1 MRTPWRPSWV
11 IPFRKSPG
19 LVQDTLAVT
28 PVVGTVMVL
37 LVASIGVGSILVWGV
52 PNMQDEQSNAEF
64 AGILNQFYSFDS
76 IAENVM
82 HGGSAGKASKG
93 MLSIPG
99 GTIQRSD
106 GNWFVVSYYP
116 KNIHGGDVYDFS
128 PSGFDA
134 IAIAED
140 PLVIT
145 NDGAAVASPKIV
157 LETVWNT
164 FHVVR
169 SAETYASWDSGDSY
183 TVSVMDPDEFNS
195 YPTRLRVQDDATG
208 DDLVVMWFYPMGALE
223 YQTETSSGI
232 LTVALENAAVL
243 TSRPGGTGLRD
254 KPLLTQEFTSTDHP
268 DELTFMAMFFM
279 LFVDNVTT
287 PGISA
292 GGAGNYPLLFSLKS
306 NNLRTNGTEVYRVQ
320 VDMIGTRTA
329 AWVDYYTQYY
339 GFVKDATAV
348 DPIVRVERQAGDD
361 LGVYDFV
368 MMETLM
374 EITLQLEDQEI
385 STRPPP
391 PPPGGVGP
399 SSPNG
404 GSCSGQGVKNQAQCA
419 NSGWPSNLR

>member
-1 MRTPWRPSWV
+1 MRAVWRPSWV

-52 PNMQDEQSNAEF
+52 PNMEDEQSNAEF

-93 MLSIPG
+93 TLSIPG
-99 GTIQRSD
+99 GTVQRTD
-106 GNWFVVSYYP
+106 GNWFVISYYP

-128 PSGFDA
+128 PSGFHT
-134 IAIAED
+134 IAEPKD
-140 PLVIT
+140 ELVIT
-145 NDGAAVASPKIV
+145 NDGVDVTDPKII
-157 LETVWNT
+157 LETVWST

-169 SAETYASWDSGDSY
+169 NIATPASWDSGTSY
-183 TVSVMDPDEFNS
+183 TVSVLDPAEFNS
-195 YPTRLRVQDDATG
+195 YPTRLRVQDETTG

-223 YQTETSSGI
+223 YQTETSSGVLNI
-232 LTVALENAAVL
+232 ALENAAVL
-243 TSRPGGTGLRD
+243 TTRPGGTGLRD
-254 KPLLTQEFTSTDHP
+254 KPLLTQEFTSAAHP

-320 VDMIGTRTA
+320 VDMVGARTS
-329 AWVDYYTQYY
+329 AWMDYYTRYY
-339 GFVKDATAV
+339 GFVEDETAV
-348 DPIVRVERQAGDD
+348 DPVVRAERQAGAN

-368 MMETLM
+368 MMESLM
-374 EITLQLEDQEI
+374 ELTLQMEDMEI

-391 PPPGGVGP
+391 PPPGGPGP
-399 SSPNG
+399 GVPGPPS
-404 GSCSGQGVKNQAQCA
+404 SCSGIKCV
-419 NSGWPSNLR
+419 NSGWPTNLR